1 MCLGALA
8 LSGQYQKDMTLICK
22 SHGIGNNIFNPIYK
36 GGDRITS
43 DINPKCS

>member
-22 SHGIGNNIFNPIYK
+22 SHGIGDMAFEIIYLTLFIRVGTK
-36 GGDRITS
+36 
-43 DINPKCS
+43 